1 MALSDMPADV
11 EQAFNTLLQAELN
24 HRRKQ
29 QQAESQRAQQ
39 EQLMQ
44 IESQKLSNEMFQN
57 ALKGQL
63 ETKSLQ
69 LKSAQQ
75 QSDKTLEMYK
85 FLSEQEDKRQLAREK
100 QESDFALKSFLEQE
114 KMRRQVLGGEQSQAD
129 IEFRGKQER
138 LTAVTRGEQTRET
151 AAVRLAGKLQLAELN
166 NSAHLKR
173 INKKHNL
180 DLKLSTSQN
189 EFKAKQA
196 ELNRAFRATLQE
208 NQLASAEKTASKG
221 RALRRYLQR
230 QNLTFKELDNQ
241 LNRDNRLA
249 IAGLKAGNTD
259 ATRESQVKNLRN
271 LAKTYRIMTA
281 ASSGA
286 DMMDLTGGK
295 HNPESRAYMKIMAA
309 LDTAASDVEARGG
322 NWREVL
328 NTYLQTNEIQLALAN
343 SGEAAAQFKTL
354 ELFLKEGGE
363 MPKIK
368 TQGQQGDVV
377 PTEYEYEPEPEPVPG
392 GGGFG
397 GDAGKQK
404 AYDEMD

>member
-44 IESQKLSNEMFQN
+44 LESQKLSNQMFQN

-75 QSDKTLEMYK
+75 QSDSTLEMYK
-85 FLSEQEDKRQLAREK
+85 FLSEQEDKRLLAREK
-100 QESDFALKSFLEQE
+100 MQGQLRIKEMATKMGLGVQEMRGRQAQEQI
-114 KMRRQVLGGEQSQAD
+114 VG
-129 IEFRGKQER
+129 
-138 LTAVTRGEQTRET
+138 RGEQARLTEEVKGEQARET
-151 AAVRLAGKLQLAELN
+151 EAVKLAGRLQLAELN

-189 EFKAKQA
+189 EFKA
-196 ELNRAFRATLQE
+196 LQ
-208 NQLASAEKTASKG
+208 
-221 RALRRYLQR
+221 
-230 QNLTFKELDNQ
+230 KELDRASSALLQKNRLASIEERSKLDRNLRKLLHSDKLNFQMFENQ
-241 LNRDNRLA
+241 LNRNNKLA
-249 IAGLKAGNTD
+249 IAELKAGNTD

-322 NWREVL
+322 DWRKVL

-354 ELFLKEGGE
+354 ELFLKGGGE

-377 PTEYEYEPEPEPVPG
+377 PTEYEPEPEPVPG